1 MMTIWDN
8 MKQKSFSYLL
18 VTHHGGMLC
27 AVCQTF
33 AVWWVDVLTHH
44 ICRMASRR
52 DELQT
57 WFAVAYVV
65 DSQSVIPYCRGWW
78 AFLENI
84 LHFTAL
90 QKHTFYVPKGAL
102 SACKRPC
109 FGVPFAVFCKAG
121 CFCGAGIRP
130 APLLLRISQSS
141 TFHAISPLPYINY
154 AVALL
159 FFILPARKKN
169 KFSIFVK
176 KYPVRVMVRL
186 PPLYAPRGW
195 VS

>member
-1 MMTIWDN
+1 MRCMSDVCGVMSWCPDSSHLPYGIPAWWIAD
-8 MKQKSFSYLL
+8 MVCCGLYCWWSVGYVVLSWVMSLSWKHIAFYGFAKAYLLRSKRCSFS
-18 VTHHGGMLC
+18 
-27 AVCQTF
+27 
-33 AVWWVDVLTHH
+33 
-44 ICRMASRR
+44 
-52 DELQT
+52 LQ
-57 WFAVAYVV
+57 
-65 DSQSVIPYCRGWW
+65 
-78 AFLENI
+78 
-84 LHFTAL
+84 
-90 QKHTFYVPKGAL
+90 
-102 SACKRPC
+102 RPC

-121 CFCGAGIRP
+121 CFCCAGIRP
-130 APLLLRISQSS
+130 APLLLRISQLS

-186 PPLYAPRGW
+186 PPLYAPRRW

>member
-1 MMTIWDN
+1 MERQTKMPQLRQKDGLKAWMNKMDKAIFVMMTIWDN

-57 WFAVAYVV
+57 RLAVAYVV
-65 DSQSVIPYCRGWW
+65 DSQQVMPYCRGWL

-90 QKHTFYVPKGAL
+90 QKHTFCVPKGAL

-109 FGVPFAVFCKAG
+109 FGVPFAVFCKA
-121 CFCGAGIRP
+121 
-130 APLLLRISQSS
+130 
-141 TFHAISPLPYINY
+141 PYIRSLN
-154 AVALL
+154 
-159 FFILPARKKN
+159 I
-169 KFSIFVK
+169 S
-176 KYPVRVMVRL
+176 
-186 PPLYAPRGW
+186 
-195 VS
+195 

>member
-1 MMTIWDN
+1 MTIWDN

-33 AVWWVDVLTHH
+33 SLWWVDALTHH

-65 DSQSVIPYCRGWW
+65 DSQSVMLYYRGWW
-78 AFLENI
+78 AFLEDI

-90 QKHTFYVPKGAL
+90 QKHTFCVLKGAL

-109 FGVPFAVFCKAG
+109 FGVPFAVFCKAPDLWCPVG
-121 CFCGAGIRP
+121 GVCCMYWKTRLYIR
-130 APLLLRISQSS
+130 RSQVWMDGG
-141 TFHAISPLPYINY
+141 TLEVMFVILCLFQPFFTY
-154 AVALL
+154 AVD
-159 FFILPARKKN
+159 
-169 KFSIFVK
+169 
-176 KYPVRVMVRL
+176 
-186 PPLYAPRGW
+186 
-195 VS
+195 